1 MAMGICS
8 DDDLKQELE
17 RLRKPVNPNPTNPTN
32 LINHPPKPTAEV
44 VEKKTRGWNGGR
56 DSIHT
61 DIPDTLRRVIGDTVI
76 ESGNRGLVARA
87 FGVSESS
94 VSAYKNGAT
103 STASYHRSD
112 KELKAHMREKRVE
125 VSDKARMKLMG
136 ALDYI
141 TDDKLQAAK
150 ARDLAGIA
158 KDMSA
163 VIQNMES
170 RETEELNQTNIIFY
184 SPKPKTEEDYVTI
197 QVNE

>member
-8 DDDLKQELE
+8 DDELAKELE
-17 RLRKPVNPNPTNPTN
+17 RLKKVPSNP
-32 LINHPPKPTAEV
+32 IPPKPTAEV
-44 VEKKTRGWNGGR
+44 IEKKTRGWNGGR
-56 DSIHT
+56 ESEHT
-61 DIPDTLRRVIGDTVI
+61 DVPDVLRRVIGDTVL
-76 ESGNRGLVARA
+76 ESGNRALVARA

-112 KELKAHMREKRVE
+112 KELKAHMREKRSE
-125 VSDKARMKLMG
+125 VSDKARTKLLD
-136 ALDYI
+136 ALDGI
-141 TDDKLQAAK
+141 TPDKLVAAK

-170 RETEELNQTNIIFY
+170 KEIEELNQTNIIFY
-184 SPKPKTEEDYVTI
+184 SPKPKSEEDYVTI
-197 QVNE
+197 DVNE